1 MTAERRSLVLGGTGM
16 VGRHIVRQLVV
27 AGERPLA
34 LSRRAQ
40 KAADVDWLQGD
51 LTQLSALRLTPVER
65 VFCTVHV
72 RLLVDALPQLATPSL
87 RRVVAFTSTSIL
99 TKATSELAS
108 ERENMRLLA
117 EGEGQLIAVCEN
129 LGIGWTI
136 LRPTLIYDEG
146 RDANITRLAGM
157 IKRFGFLPL
166 LGGGTG
172 LRQPVH
178 AEDLA
183 IGALAAIAACAAANK
198 TYALAGGEVI
208 TYREMVGRIFDG
220 LGKPRRTIS
229 APSWAWRAA
238 FLALKPFF
246 PNANVPMGT
255 RMTQDMNFDASAAQA
270 DFSWNPRSFR
280 PRFHKVTN

>member
-1 MTAERRSLVLGGTGM
+1 
-16 VGRHIVRQLVV
+16 V
-27 AGERPLA
+27 AGERPLV
-34 LSRRAQ
+34 LSRGAQ
-40 KAADVDWLQGD
+40 KGADVDWLQGD

-72 RLLVDALPQLATPSL
+72 GVLADALPQLATPSL

-108 ERENMRLLA
+108 ERENMRLLV
-117 EGEGQLIAVCEN
+117 EGERQLIAVCGS

-157 IKRFGFLPL
+157 IMRFGFLPL

-183 IGALAAIAACAAANK
+183 IGALAAIAAPAAANG

-220 LGKPRRTIS
+220 LGKSRRTIS
-229 APSWAWRAA
+229 APCWAWRAA
-238 FLALKPFF
+238 FLALKPLL
-246 PNANVPMGT
+246 PNANVAMGT
-255 RMTQDMNFDASAAQA
+255 RMTQDMNFDTSSAKA
-270 DFSWNPRSFR
+270 DFGWNPRGFH
-280 PRFHKVTN
+280 PRFDGMSR